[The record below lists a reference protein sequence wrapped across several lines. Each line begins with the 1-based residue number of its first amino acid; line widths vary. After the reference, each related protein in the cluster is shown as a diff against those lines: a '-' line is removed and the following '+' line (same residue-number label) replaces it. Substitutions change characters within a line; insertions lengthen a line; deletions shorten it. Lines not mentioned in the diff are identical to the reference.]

1 MYRILWDN
9 VPVDNIIKLFSDHRV
24 FTDDD
29 LEVISFAPSEYMKSR
44 FLLRYLLYLK
54 LSVWSMICD
63 VLHNTKSMRHVG
75 SQLMNGKYNNIV
87 CFC

>member
-1 MYRILWDN
+1 MYHILWDN

-29 LEVISFAPSEYMKSR
+29 LEVISFAPSEHLKSQ

-54 LSVWSMICD
+54 LSVWSMIRD

-75 SQLMNGKYNNIV
+75 SQLMNGKYSNIII
-87 CFC
+87 